1 MELHMINKNTYI
13 KNSLIVCSLL
23 LLVACGK
30 EDTAGKINDNFAE
43 DVVKTATNDKTPESK
58 VETTKKEV
66 PNKAAKEETVEA
78 IAKEDKESKV
88 AEVAKVTS
96 TKAEEI
102 SWDKLI
108 PADYDPNE
116 AINGYIEQL
125 EKLEDGDQE
134 AMEIYGKIQAELD
147 NAPVNMSMN
156 GKNIKMPG
164 FIAPL
169 ENQNGV
175 IDEFLLVPYFG
186 ACIHSPPPPMNQTVM
201 VKAKKGT
208 GVKSEDSSYPVWI
221 TGKLVAV
228 EERTTIGAAG
238 YRIENPVIEPYE
250 EENN

>member
-1 MELHMINKNTYI
+1 MLTQNTHI
-13 KNSLIVCSLL
+13 KNALLICSLL

-30 EDTAGKINDNFAE
+30 E
-43 DVVKTATNDKTPESK
+43 TNVSESQ
-58 VETTKKEV
+58 
-66 PNKAAKEETVEA
+66 
-78 IAKEDKESKV
+78 
-88 AEVAKVTS
+88 
-96 TKAEEI
+96 KAEPQKQTAQNISTDKQSDKDAKKATANKNTEATEI
-102 SWDKLI
+102 TWDELI
-108 PADYDPNE
+108 PEDYDPNA

-125 EKLEDGDQE
+125 ESLDDNDQK

-147 NAPVNMSMN
+147 NAPVNVSLD
-156 GKNIKMPG
+156 GRQIKMPG

-221 TGKLVAV
+221 TGKIVAV

-238 YRIENPVIEPYE
+238 YRIENPYIEPYE
-250 EENN
+250 EEQY